1 MKEILLT
8 VPYRQSDDQLLL
20 DYREL
25 GIGEQ
30 ASVRLTSGF
39 APEQVH
45 LEHHAQ
51 LSEHQVSFNFCL
63 KGNQRFTLTGN
74 YLQTEATPRHCNVL
88 LLPDERFST
97 EMDVAGEFS
106 TATFF
111 ISLSKYL
118 DILGDSAELLPKNFL
133 IAAGRRNLCYFKN
146 HDWHPRIRQ
155 IVIQMMTE
163 KFSPLASRIFLE
175 SKMLELIAVL
185 LELDHRA
192 SEKQR
197 YIPKK
202 DEENIRHV
210 RELLEQHLA
219 DPPSLSRLARLAGTN
234 EFALKKGFKQVFG
247 MPVFQ
252 FLQQLRM
259 ARAVELLRTNELA
272 VAEVALAA
280 GYDNLSAFTRA
291 FRQTHGMT
299 PSEWRKTPFRHK

>member
-8 VPYRQSDDQLLL
+8 GPFRQSDDHLLL

-25 GIGEQ
+25 GIGEH
-30 ASVRLTSGF
+30 AMVHLTSGY
-39 APEQVH
+39 APERVH
-45 LEHHAQ
+45 LEHHKILA
-51 LSEHQVSFNFCL
+51 EHHVSFNFCL
-63 KGNQRFTLTGN
+63 KGRQQFMLTGN
-74 YLQTEATPRHCNVL
+74 YLPTKADPRQCNVI
-88 LLPDERFST
+88 LLPDEQFST
-97 EMDVAGEFS
+97 RMDVSGEFS

-118 DILGDSAELLPKNFL
+118 DILGESVDLLPKNFL
-133 IAAGRRNLCYFKN
+133 IAAERRNLCYFKN

-155 IVIQMMTE
+155 IVVQMMTE
-163 KFSPLASRIFLE
+163 RFSPLAGRIFLE

-192 SEKQR
+192 SEQQQ

-202 DEENIRHV
+202 DEEKIRYV
-210 RELLEQHLA
+210 RDLLEQHLA

-259 ARAVELLRTNELA
+259 ARATELLRTGES
-272 VAEVALAA
+272 VISEVALAV
-280 GYDNLSAFTRA
+280 GYDNLSAFARA

-299 PSEWRKTPFRHK
+299 PSEWQKTPFRHN